1 MKEER
6 MKSKTV
12 ETLAREIYG
21 EKATSFLE
29 RLSKTI
35 EPYLKSLATKDD
47 ITAEGFGE
55 EDVLVITYG
64 DSLIAP
70 GTFPLEVL
78 NDFTQAWLREIATY
92 LHILP
97 FFPYTS
103 DDGFSI
109 SEYKTVNPSLGTWK
123 EIGELSKGIR
133 LAFDLVLNHSSKS
146 HPWFTSF
153 LKQIPPF
160 DGYYHTR
167 EETYDASLVVRPRTH
182 PLLTPFVREDDEVV
196 HVWTTFSADQVDLD
210 FSNPLVLL
218 EFIEIL
224 FFYHAKGVSMT
235 RLDAIAYLWK
245 EDGTSCIHLEKTHL
259 VVKLLRAL
267 IDSYNLDLYLL
278 SETNVPHKDNIS
290 YFGNGRDEAH
300 MVYNFTLPPLVLHSC
315 VFGSAETLKRWA
327 ASLPREQKGT
337 YFLNFL
343 ASHDGIGITPGYDWI
358 PEADIATLEQ
368 TIIDRGG
375 LISYKTVG
383 DGKIAYEYNINYFSA
398 VADPDLDE
406 SLRIECFLTAQAVML
421 ELAGVPGIY
430 IHSLLGS
437 ENWKEGPKRDGH
449 NRAIN
454 REKLLV
460 DEVVR
465 NLSNE
470 ESRRGA
476 IHQRFTRM
484 IRARKKC
491 RCFHPEAAQ
500 EVVES
505 PKEIFALLRSTEGC
519 EVLCLNNMSPHDVKT
534 PVSVASAHDLITG
547 RIVTADR
554 GMVVLKPYE
563 TLWLQVMEDL

>member
-1 MKEER
+1 M
-6 MKSKTV
+6 
-12 ETLAREIYG
+12 
-21 EKATSFLE
+21 
-29 RLSKTI
+29 
-35 EPYLKSLATKDD
+35 DD
-47 ITAEGFGE
+47 LQRRSGGS
-55 EDVLVITYG
+55 G
-64 DSLIAP
+64 
-70 GTFPLEVL
+70 
-78 NDFTQAWLREIATY
+78 
-92 LHILP
+92 
-97 FFPYTS
+97 
-103 DDGFSI
+103 
-109 SEYKTVNPSLGTWK
+109 
-123 EIGELSKGIR
+123 
-133 LAFDLVLNHSSKS
+133 
-146 HPWFTSF
+146 
-153 LKQIPPF
+153 
-160 DGYYHTR
+160 
-167 EETYDASLVVRPRTH
+167 
-182 PLLTPFVREDDEVV
+182 
-196 HVWTTFSADQVDLD
+196 

-224 FFYHAKGVSMT
+224 FFYHAKGAPMI
-235 RLDAIAYLWK
+235 RLDAIASL
-245 EDGTSCIHLEKTHL
+245 EGVMGLPCIHLEKTHL

-278 SETNVPHKDNIS
+278 RKPTFRTRTTSRTSETVGTRRTWCTTSPLS
-290 YFGNGRDEAH
+290 
-300 MVYNFTLPPLVLHSC
+300 PLVLHSC

-470 ESRRGA
+470 GVAGA

-505 PKEIFALLRSTEGC
+505 PKEIFALFLAPPKAARYC
-519 EVLCLNNMSPHDVKT
+519 
-534 PVSVASAHDLITG
+534 A
-547 RIVTADR
+547 
-554 GMVVLKPYE
+554 
-563 TLWLQVMEDL
+563 